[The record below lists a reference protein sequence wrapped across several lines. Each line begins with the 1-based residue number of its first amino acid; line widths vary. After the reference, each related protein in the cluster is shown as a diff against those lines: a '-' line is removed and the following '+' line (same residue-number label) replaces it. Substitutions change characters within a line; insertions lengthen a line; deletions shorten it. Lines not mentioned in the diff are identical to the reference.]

1 MSEPLIAFKAGRS
14 LRREG
19 TNFVDASPI
28 KGAIYL
34 FNEEGLV
41 HFKWKNRATNAFEE
55 VRIRD
60 TNNAQS

>member
-55 VRIRD
+55 V
-60 TNNAQS
+60 